1 MCVHLT
7 FILHKFNLKTKEM
20 QMKKLRMFE
29 NANSKRKERNL
40 QKRKWEK
47 INSNFVNMRKE
58 YDNLDPEW
66 KVLFS
71 T

>member
-1 MCVHLT
+1 
-7 FILHKFNLKTKEM
+7 
-20 QMKKLRMFE
+20 MKKLRMFE

-40 QKRKWEK
+40 QKKYGEK